1 MPDHFIC
8 SWEIC
13 MQGKKQQLEPDM
25 EQQTGSK
32 LGEEYV
38 RLYIIT
44 LLIYL
49 YAEYIMTNAGLDE
62 AQAGIKIAGINGHCI
77 CLEFSVFVLGLVPSL
92 LALIE
97 LINSFSQKH
106 KWWIKPNMFFFF
118 NAFLEWSLD
127 MLILYFYCIILMLH
141 LICYVV
147 GNVQTGEG
155 TKHDCIIWLS
165 IAKPPEISQSPSLSH
180 YPPPRDNP

>member
-1 MPDHFIC
+1 MWEVC
-8 SWEIC
+8 SSA
-13 MQGKKQQLEPDM
+13 QGPQLASRKAPG
-25 EQQTGSK
+25 Q
-32 LGEEYV
+32 V
-38 RLYIIT
+38 RVSF
-44 LLIYL
+44 
-49 YAEYIMTNAGLDE
+49 
-62 AQAGIKIAGINGHCI
+62 QSWHSSHCI
-77 CLEFSVFVLGLVPSL
+77 RLEFSVFVLGLVPSL